1 MLPENL
7 RNKIVEQSANT
18 QKSIVCAT
26 MRQQKGEAEKKQAA
40 ELKKSVLDCGIPAK
54 WNDILYINFLFC
66 AAYFQEQFGQ

>member
-26 MRQQKGEAEKKQAA
+26 MRQQKKEAEKKQAA
-40 ELKKSVLDCGIPAK
+40 ELKKSVLDCGIPA
-54 WNDILYINFLFC
+54 
-66 AAYFQEQFGQ
+66 A

>member
-26 MRQQKGEAEKKQAA
+26 MRQQKKEAEKNKQQKLQKSGLNCDIPIA
-40 ELKKSVLDCGIPAK
+40 EKDTRVV
-54 WNDILYINFLFC
+54 
-66 AAYFQEQFGQ
+66 